1 MADNDNVFGWA
12 SDDSATV
19 QPHFEYHRKN
29 RWVLRMALPDG
40 LNEVDAT
47 QLRLNCYSASRPNM
61 NFDDVTVH
69 RINGEVFLPGKG
81 HYEPLSVSFYDALSV
96 DQRISP
102 SGILEKWRQL
112 IWQPESG
119 DAFGAVTNLKGLA
132 NLEILGPSAMTP
144 GGPAEPEPDAT
155 PDKVNEGGAINQR
168 WLFQG
173 LYPQTINYGDL
184 TYENAEVQTVEV
196 TFRYDRAYIKAG
208 S

>member
-12 SDDSATV
+12 SDADSTLV

-29 RWVLRMALPDG
+29 RWVLRMTLPGG
-40 LNEVDAT
+40 LTDDEST
-47 QLRLNCYSASRPNM
+47 QLRLNCHSASRPNM

-96 DQRISP
+96 GQRISP

-112 IWQPESG
+112 IWQPENG
-119 DAFGAVTNLKGLA
+119 DAFGAVTDLKGLA
-132 NLEILGPSAMTP
+132 NLEILGPSVMTP
-144 GGPAEPEPDAT
+144 GTPPEPIADPDQIDA
-155 PDKVNEGGAINQR
+155 VGAVNQR